1 LVPHPGVRF
10 AGGSHNRPVVH
21 NGPFLTCGFTPC
33 SRRVFVPI
41 WWGSLWDDGFW
52 ENGYDVPDNY
62 DRDSQ
67 RQVEAPALPSK
78 LEVTLVDERESDN
91 AEAKKLPD
99 AKLIELPEQPVI
111 FILRDGSRKEMTSFA
126 IMGGQLIDLSK
137 DKIFRTP
144 LDKIDRKATLAANA
158 KAGREI
164 QLPWLQ

>member
-1 LVPHPGVRF
+1 VVPRPGVRF
-10 AGGSHNRPVVH
+10 VGGIRNRPVVH

-33 SRRVFVPI
+33 SRRAFVPI
-41 WWGSLWDDGFW
+41 WWGSLWDDG
-52 ENGYDVPDNY
+52 YTVPEEGTY
-62 DRDSQ
+62 VRDSQ
-67 RQVEAPALPSK
+67 PQVEAPALPSK

-99 AKLIELPEQPVI
+99 AKVIELPAQPAI

-137 DKIFRTP
+137 GKIFRTP

-164 QLPWLQ
+164 ELPWLQ